1 MPIFKLTRR
10 TNHEKTTMSDF
21 TTFALHFFF
30 LRKYIMQNLSMNKSV
45 RIFACR
51 LRKYPSRKIT
61 ILSLKAL

>member
-1 MPIFKLTRR
+1 MPISKLTSR

-45 RIFACR
+45 RSFACR
-51 LRKYPSRKIT
+51 LKKRSSGKIT